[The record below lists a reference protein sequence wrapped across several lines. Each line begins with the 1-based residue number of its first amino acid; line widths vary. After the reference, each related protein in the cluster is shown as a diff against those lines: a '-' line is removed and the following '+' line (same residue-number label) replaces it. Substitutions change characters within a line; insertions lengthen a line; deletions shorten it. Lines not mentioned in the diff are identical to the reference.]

1 MNKIKCSYLGNL
13 NCEAEHLQSG
23 NRIKTDAPLDHCGK
37 GENFSPTDLL
47 ATSLGSCLLTI
58 MAIKA
63 RSNGWELENIY
74 LDSEKIMTKNKERK
88 IEKLIIDIYIP
99 EELPKEKHD
108 FIKNASTQ
116 CPVTR
121 NLSESLDIIIN
132 WHIQKPKNNDSQLK
146 NKNIR

>member
-1 MNKIKCSYLGNL
+1 MSKIKCSYLGNL
-13 NCEAEHLQSG
+13 KCEAEHLKSG

-63 RSNGWELENIY
+63 RSNGWELVNIS
-74 LDSEKIMTKNKERK
+74 LDIEKIMTKNKERK
-88 IEKLIIDIYIP
+88 IEQLIIDINIP
-99 EELPKEKHD
+99 EDLEKEKLV
-108 FIKNASTQ
+108 FIKNASKD

-121 NLSESLDIIIN
+121 NLSKSLNIQIN
-132 WHIQKPKNNDSQLK
+132 WHIQKFL
-146 NKNIR
+146 NK

>member
-1 MNKIKCSYLGNL
+1 MSKIKCSYLGNL

-23 NRIKTDAPLDHCGK
+23 SLIRTDAPLDHCGK

-63 RSNGWELENIY
+63 RSNGWELENIS
-74 LDSEKIMTKNKERK
+74 LDINKIMTKNKKRK
-88 IEKLIIDIYIP
+88 IEQLIIDINIP
-99 EELPKEKHD
+99 EDLPKIKVD
-108 FIKNASTQ
+108 FLKNASKE

-121 NLSESLDIIIN
+121 NLSKSLNIEIN
-132 WHIQKPKNNDSQLK
+132 WLQKTLQK
-146 NKNIR
+146 